1 MLFEELPL
9 KGAYLVKPEPA
20 VDERGFFV
28 RTFCREEFAA
38 HGLVA
43 GIAQASVSFN
53 RRRGTVRGMHFS
65 NATHVETKLVRCTA
79 GAIYDV
85 IVDLRPASTTY
96 LDAIGIELSNDNRHS
111 IYIPIGLAHG
121 FQSLTDNAEV
131 LYLIDTPYAASAAR
145 GIRWN
150 DPALKIEW
158 PEPITVISERDL
170 EFPDW
175 KP

>member
-43 GIAQASVSFN
+43 GIAQASISFN

-65 NATHVETKLVRCTA
+65 SRATCRDE
-79 GAIYDV
+79 
-85 IVDLRPASTTY
+85 
-96 LDAIGIELSNDNRHS
+96 
-111 IYIPIGLAHG
+111 
-121 FQSLTDNAEV
+121 
-131 LYLIDTPYAASAAR
+131 ASALHGR
-145 GIRWN
+145 CHLR
-150 DPALKIEW
+150 
-158 PEPITVISERDL
+158 RHC
-170 EFPDW
+170 
-175 KP
+175 